1 MNEKVELIKKLMAM
15 EAAEKT
21 SKVTTP
27 SDILPVVEKYRNRK
41 QEHFI
46 VVTLDGSH
54 KVIRV
59 RVVSKGI
66 VNRCLVHPREIFRK
80 AITDNAVAIIAVH
93 NHPSGGYDPSSEDI
107 EITKRIKDAGKI
119 IGIELLDHI
128 VIAKYG
134 YYSFLEEC
142 KI

>member
-21 SKVTTP
+21 IEVTAP
-27 SDILPVVEKYRNRK
+27 SDILPAVEKYRNRK

-46 VVTLDGSH
+46 VATLDGAH
-54 KVIRV
+54 QIIHT

-66 VNRCLVHPREIFRK
+66 VNRTLVHPREIFRK
-80 AITDNAVAIIAVH
+80 AITDNASSIIAIH
-93 NHPSGGYDPSSEDI
+93 NHPSGNPAPSSQDI
-107 EITKRIKDAGKI
+107 EITKRIKDAGEI
-119 IGIELLDHI
+119 IGIDLLDHI

-134 YYSFLEEC
+134 YYSFLEEGRL
-142 KI
+142 